1 MADSILDV
9 QAEDFHQSV
18 TLVFETRNW
27 KLETRNSKLE
37 TRNWRLAIG
46 DARTSFEF
54 GSSNFEF
61 RCPSHE
67 AFVRR
72 FPSRR
77 SNPSCVREAQL
88 AALLVLILFPAAGVQ
103 AQHNPLLPQPQQIR
117 YGAGQLAV
125 RGLTICLTAEA
136 DAEDQFAAQAL
147 SNFLSQRTSQAI
159 AIAQGEVSPPAI
171 VLKRTGPV
179 DAMPLPGEHPGPES
193 REAYTLRVTAQGVE
207 IDAVSSAGLFYGIQ
221 TLCQMVEGEG
231 ATAILPEAE
240 IHDWPSLAYRGTMV
254 DMSHGPLPTESE
266 VERQLDFL
274 ARFKANQYYL
284 YSEASIELKGYP
296 LLNPTGHFS
305 QDEIR
310 RIVAYGRE
318 RHIDV
323 IPCLELYGHLHDLFR
338 VEKYSDLSDV
348 PHGTEFDPRNPKV
361 ITLLTDWANQ
371 YVQLFPSPFVH
382 IGFDETFQIEIAAKE
397 SGGAAVPAK
406 LFLLQ
411 LQRVRDLFQQHGK
424 TVMAWGDIMV
434 KYPEIVSELPPGLI
448 AVAWEYDP
456 GPEEHY
462 QHRLGPLAA
471 RRLPHMIATGVT
483 SWNSVTPDFIRSFD
497 NIDTFLAAGRKSG
510 AVGIMNTIW
519 SDDAQMLMRMTWP
532 GMAYGAAAAWQTGPM
547 DRRAFVNNYTHVVYT
562 PTVATEAALAL
573 DDLARSEAELQKVLG
588 EETMLALWGDPF
600 APSTLKKLG
609 ESPDHLR
616 QTRLLAEDAEE
627 HLDRA
632 LFLGGDPGTLS
643 SLLFGSRLLDYAG
656 QKFQTAPE
664 LEDMWRRLGPRRP
677 KDEVWWNE
685 WSSQV
690 TYQDHSRLVDLM
702 DAISE
707 LRAAYRSEWLAEYTP
722 YRLESALGRWDA
734 EFEYWRRLQAR
745 LEAFSQ
751 SSREGDTLPSLESI
765 ALQK

>member
-1 MADSILDV
+1 MIL
-9 QAEDFHQSV
+9 
-18 TLVFETRNW
+18 T
-27 KLETRNSKLE
+27 
-37 TRNWRLAIG
+37 I
-46 DARTSFEF
+46 
-54 GSSNFEF
+54 
-61 RCPSHE
+61 C
-67 AFVRR
+67 
-72 FPSRR
+72 
-77 SNPSCVREAQL
+77 C
-88 AALLVLILFPAAGVQ
+88 LLPLRGV
-103 AQHNPLLPQPQQIR
+103 AQHNPLLPRPQQIR
-117 YGAGQLAV
+117 YGSGQLAV
-125 RGLTICLTAEA
+125 RGLAIRLSSEA
-136 DAEDQFAAQAL
+136 GVEDRFAAQTL
-147 SNFLSQRTSQAI
+147 SNFLSQRVSEAI
-159 AIAQGEVSPPAI
+159 PIAQTELSRPGI

-179 DAMPLPGEHPGPES
+179 DALRLPGERPGPES
-193 REAYTLRVTAQGVE
+193 REAYTLMVTPEGVE
-207 IDAVSSAGLFYGIQ
+207 IQAASSAGLFYGVQ

-231 ATAILPEAE
+231 AKAILPEAE

-274 ARFKANQYYL
+274 SRFKANQYYL
-284 YSEASIELKGYP
+284 YNEASIELKGYP
-296 LLNPTGHFS
+296 LLNPSGRFS

-361 ITLLTDWANQ
+361 MPLLADWVNQ

-382 IGFDETFQIEIAAKE
+382 IGFDETFQIEIAAKGS
-397 SGGAAVPAK
+397 SGTAAPAT
-406 LFLLQ
+406 LFLEQ

-434 KYPEIVSELPPGLI
+434 KYPEIVSKLPPGLI

-456 GPEEHY
+456 GPAEHY
-462 QHRLGPLAA
+462 QHWLGPLAA
-471 RRLPHMIATGVT
+471 NHVPHMIATGVT

-510 AVGIMNTIW
+510 AAGLMNTIW
-519 SDDAQMLMRMTWP
+519 TDDAQMLMRMTWP
-532 GMAYGAAAAWQTGPM
+532 GMAYGAAAAWRTGPM
-547 DRRAFVNNYTHVVYT
+547 DRGAFISDYTHLVY
-562 PTVATEAALAL
+562 PPAVAMEAALAL
-573 DDLARSEAELQKVLG
+573 DDLARSETELQKVLG
-588 EETMLALWGDPF
+588 GETMLALWGDPF
-600 APSTLKKLG
+600 APSTLKKCE
-609 ESPDHLR
+609 ESRDQLR

-627 HLDRA
+627 HLGRA
-632 LFLGGDPGTLS
+632 LSLGGDPATLS

-664 LEDMWRRLGPRRP
+664 LEEMWRKLGPQRP
-677 KDEVWWNE
+677 NNEIWWNE

-690 TYQDHSRLVDLM
+690 TYQDHSRMVDLM
-702 DAISE
+702 DAITE
-707 LRAAYRSEWLAEYTP
+707 LRAAYRSEWLAQYTP

-745 LEAFSQ
+745 LEVFSQ
-751 SSREGDTLPSLESI
+751 SSREGDPLPSLESI
-765 ALQK
+765 ASPSRM